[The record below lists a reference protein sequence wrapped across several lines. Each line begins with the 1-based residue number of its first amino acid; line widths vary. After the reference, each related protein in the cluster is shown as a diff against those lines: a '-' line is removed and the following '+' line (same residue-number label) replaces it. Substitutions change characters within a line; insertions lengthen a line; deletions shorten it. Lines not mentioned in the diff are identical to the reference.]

1 MEAVLTVVFRIL
13 NPQYSFVPAEL
24 EHGRVSVDRLQILR
38 LLRGNQEDYAPG
50 DSEYTVHMIVGIRF
64 QKFHCFSVQVP
75 VLWKNRIRTFGLPFA
90 RREKTDT
97 RDGRCDLQSAEW
109 NR

>member
-13 NPQYSFVPAEL
+13 NPQYSFVPAGL

-38 LLRGNQEDYAPG
+38 LPRGNQEDYAFG
-50 DSEYTVHMIVGIRF
+50 DFEYTAHTIVEIRF
-64 QKFHCFSVQVP
+64 QKFHCFFVQVP
-75 VLWKNRIRTFGLPFA
+75 VQWKNRIQTSGLPFV
-90 RREKTDT
+90 RRVRTDT
-97 RDGRCDLQSAEW
+97 QDGRCDLQSAEW

>member
-1 MEAVLTVVFRIL
+1 MEAVSKAFFRRS
-13 NPQYSFVPAEL
+13 NPQYSFVPAGL
-24 EHGRVSVDRLQILR
+24 EHGRVSVDRLQTSR
-38 LLRGNQEDYAPG
+38 LPRGNQEDYAFG
-50 DSEYTVHMIVGIRF
+50 DFEYTAHTIVEIRF

-75 VLWKNRIRTFGLPFA
+75 VLWKNHTQTFGLPFT

-97 RDGRCDLQSAEW
+97 RDDKCDLQSVEW

>member
-1 MEAVLTVVFRIL
+1 MEEVLTVVFRIL
-13 NPQYSFVPAEL
+13 NPQYSFVPAGL

-38 LLRGNQEDYAPG
+38 LLRGNQEDYAFG
-50 DSEYTVHMIVGIRF
+50 DFEYTAHTIVEIQF

-75 VLWKNRIRTFGLPFA
+75 VQWKNRIQTSGLPFV
-90 RREKTDT
+90 RRVRTDIQ
-97 RDGRCDLQSAEW
+97 DDKCSLQSGEW

>member
-13 NPQYSFVPAEL
+13 NPQYSFVPAGL

-50 DSEYTVHMIVGIRF
+50 DSEYTVHMIVEIRF
-64 QKFHCFSVQVP
+64 QKFHCFFVQVP
-75 VLWKNRIRTFGLPFA
+75 VQWKNRIQTSGLPFV
-90 RREKTDT
+90 RRVRTDIQ
-97 RDGRCDLQSAEW
+97 DDKCSLQSGEW

>member
-13 NPQYSFVPAEL
+13 NPQYSFVPAGS
-24 EHGRVSVDRLQILR
+24 EHGRQSVDRLQTSR
-38 LLRGNQEDYAPG
+38 LPRGNQEDYAFG
-50 DSEYTVHMIVGIRF
+50 DFEYTVHMIVEIQF

-75 VLWKNRIRTFGLPFA
+75 VQWKNRIQTSGLPFD

-97 RDGRCDLQSAEW
+97 RDDRCDLQSVEW

>member
-1 MEAVLTVVFRIL
+1 MEVVSKVVFRIS
-13 NPQYSFVPAEL
+13 NPQYSFAPEGA

-38 LLRGNQEDYAPG
+38 LPRGNQEDYAFG
-50 DSEYTVHMIVGIRF
+50 DFEYTAHTIVEIRF
-64 QKFHCFSVQVP
+64 QKFHCFFVQVP
-75 VLWKNRIRTFGLPFA
+75 VQWKNRIQTSGLSFD
-90 RREKTDT
+90 RREKTGN

>member
-13 NPQYSFVPAEL
+13 NPQYNFVLAGL
-24 EHGRVSVDRLQILR
+24 EHDRVFVDRLQTSR

-50 DSEYTVHMIVGIRF
+50 DFEYTVHMIVEIRF

-75 VLWKNRIRTFGLPFA
+75 VLWKNRIQTSGLPFV
-90 RREKTDT
+90 RRE
-97 RDGRCDLQSAEW
+97 
-109 NR
+109 